1 MRRKERGS
9 ALTEFALAW
18 PLILLLVLSAIQ
30 VAVYGVESYSAREAA
45 LVGARIASER
55 GAGLDVAQQAAI
67 RALRP
72 ALAGAS
78 ATPWCPPP
86 PDGESPPPWVW
97 VCAQN
102 TSGGVEV
109 RVGGQVPPVVPLPGG
124 AALPISADAR
134 LAREV
139 FAP

>member
-1 MRRKERGS
+1 MTRAQRGS

-18 PLILLLVLSAIQ
+18 PLILLLVLSAVQ

-55 GAGLDVAQQAAI
+55 GATLDVAQQAAI

-72 ALAGAS
+72 ALAGAT

-86 PDGESPPPWVW
+86 PDGERPPPWVW
-97 VCAQN
+97 VCGQN
-102 TSGGVEV
+102 TPAGVEL
-109 RVGGQVPPVVPLPGG
+109 RVGGQVPPVLPLPGG
-124 AALPISADAR
+124 AALPISADAQ

>member
-1 MRRKERGS
+1 MRRRQRGS

-55 GAGLDVAQQAAI
+55 GASLDVAQQAAI
-67 RALRP
+67 RALSP

-78 ATPWCPPP
+78 AAAWCPPA
-86 PDGESPPPWVW
+86 PDGESPPRWVW

-102 TSGGVEV
+102 TSNGVEV
-109 RVGGQVPPVVPLPGG
+109 RVGGQVPAVVPLP
-124 AALPISADAR
+124 AISTLPITADAR